1 MRDQRLYL
9 KDISA
14 AMVAIQEFIEE
25 MDFETFGRGDR
36 TWTESHGMNIV
47 R

>member
-9 KDISA
+9 RDIFT

-25 MDFETFGRGDR
+25 MDFEIFGRGDR
-36 TWTESHGMNIV
+36 TWIKSHGMNIV

>member
-9 KDISA
+9 RDIFTG
-14 AMVAIQEFIEE
+14 MVAIQEFIEE
-25 MDFETFGRGDR
+25 MDSETFGRGDR
-36 TWTESHGMNIV
+36 TWTKSHGMNIV